1 MSETNPGQK
10 NWFGE
15 LLLNFAPRD
24 IKVEGQTV
32 DELIK
37 VASWKAFATSTALA
51 LPPGPLGLA
60 TILPELLA
68 ITKIQINLVYAIAKV
83 RGQEAKLNDSLVAL
97 IFAHEAG
104 LQIGRYLSQNYGNKV
119 VVRSLSQRALAQVA
133 EQIGIRIGIRIT
145 QKALGRW
152 IPVLFAPVFGA
163 LSKKMT
169 ERIGREADKM
179 FGGELVVEDVLKCPN
194 GHEVEAGVSYCPDCG
209 AEIANLNLDETSKQD

>member
-1 MSETNPGQK
+1 MSEKNIEK

-24 IKVEGQTV
+24 IQVEGQTV
-32 DELIK
+32 EELIRN
-37 VASWKAFATSTALA
+37 ASWKAFAASTLLA

-68 ITKIQINLVYAIAKV
+68 ITKIQINLVYAIAKLK
-83 RGQEAKLNDSLVAL
+83 GKEAKLNDSLVAL

-104 LQIGRYLSQNYGNKV
+104 LQIGRYLSQNFGDKV
-119 VVRSLSQRALAQVA
+119 VVRSLSKRALGQIA
-133 EQIGIRIGIRIT
+133 EQIGLRIGIRVT

-152 IPVLFAPVFGA
+152 VPIVFAPVFGA

-169 ERIGREADKM
+169 ERIGEEAAKLFD
-179 FGGELVVEDVLKCPN
+179 GEIELEDVLKCTQ
-194 GHEVEAGVSYCPDCG
+194 GHEVEVDWVSCPVCG
-209 AEIANLNLDETSKQD
+209 ESVSNLNLDQ

>member
-1 MSETNPGQK
+1 MSEQISAPK

-24 IKVEGQTV
+24 IKIEGQTAE
-32 DELIK
+32 ELISA
-37 VASWKAFATSTALA
+37 ASWKAFATSTALA

-68 ITKIQINLVYAIAKV
+68 VTKIQINLVYAIAKLK
-83 RGQEAKLNDSLVAL
+83 GQEAKLTDSLVAL

-104 LQIGRYLSQNYGNKV
+104 LQIGRYLTENFGEKV
-119 VVRSLSQRALAQVA
+119 VVKSLPQRAMAQIV
-133 EQIGIRIGIRIT
+133 EQVGIRIGIRIT

-169 ERIGREADKM
+169 QRIGEEALKV
-179 FGGELVVEDVLKCPN
+179 FGGELVVEEVQMCAN
-194 GHEVEAGVSYCPDCG
+194 GHEVEAGVRFCPECG
-209 AEIANLNLDETSKQD
+209 TELASEA

>member
-1 MSETNPGQK
+1 MSDQNSGPK

-24 IKVEGQTV
+24 IKVEGKTAE
-32 DELIK
+32 ELISA
-37 VASWKAFATSTALA
+37 ASWKAFAASTALA

-60 TILPELLA
+60 TILPELLTV
-68 ITKIQINLVYAIAKV
+68 TKIQINLVYAIAKLK
-83 RGQEAKLNDSLVAL
+83 GQEAKLNDSLVAL

-104 LQIGRYLSQNYGNKV
+104 LQIGRYLNENFGDKV
-119 VVRSLSQRALAQVA
+119 IVKSLSQRAYAQIA
-133 EQIGIRIGIRIT
+133 EQVGIRIGIRIT

-169 ERIGREADKM
+169 ERIGQEALKM
-179 FGGELVVEDVLKCPN
+179 FSGDLVVEDVLLCPN
-194 GHEVEAGVSYCPDCG
+194 GHEVESGVNFCPDCG
-209 AEIANLNLDETSKQD
+209 AEIPTPSSEAEAKS